1 MSTKRVEDRTDI
13 STQGEQYTFIQETI
27 GKKKRTKTR
36 RLLFTLVSAV
46 LFGVVSGLVFCLSVS
61 MIAKLCKIDRELIRF
76 QSSEQPGTTS
86 TPTPTITTT
95 PSQTPQPSATP
106 QPVQTQGPS
115 TIIETIP
122 GDMEDYISIYNELA
136 SVAKSVNRSIVT
148 VTSVKS
154 GMDVFNNPSEN
165 TKQSYGL
172 VIANN
177 GKELLLL
184 VNSNRI
190 ESANYLKVTFGQSIT
205 VEASLYNSREELGIA
220 IVAVSLTKI
229 PNDVL
234 ETIDIAQLGESTSL
248 STGSPVIA
256 LGNPNGYMY
265 SVQYG
270 FVSNAV
276 NLAYYTDGCVD
287 LVNTTIPYNENGEGI
302 IVNTYGKVV
311 GIITNQASFK
321 QDLNRNIN
329 TCLGISKLRTV
340 IEDMV
345 NDSPRMYFGMVGND
359 INHEIADKIGI
370 SSGIYVMEVKQDS
383 PAYIAGL
390 KKGDVIT
397 GVNTINISNVNV
409 FSSYLAT
416 RKANEEVKVTIIRTV
431 GTEKKELVIPVKLQ
445 EIK

>member
-27 GKKKRTKTR
+27 GKKKRTKTK

-46 LFGVVSGLVFCLSVS
+46 LFGIVSGLVFCLSVS

-76 QSSEQPGTTS
+76 QSLEQAGTTS
-86 TPTPTITTT
+86 TPAPTTT
-95 PSQTPQPSATP
+95 IAPSQTPQPSATA
-106 QPVQTQGPS
+106 QPVQTQGP

-122 GDMEDYISIYNELA
+122 GDMKDYISIYNELA

-177 GKELLLL
+177 GKELLIL

-190 ESANYLKVTFGQSIT
+190 ESANYLKVTFGQTVT

-220 IVAVSLTKI
+220 IVAVQLTKI
-229 PNDVL
+229 PNEVL
-234 ETIDIAQLGESTSL
+234 ETTVIAQFGESTSL
-248 STGSPVIA
+248 NTGSPVIA

-270 FVSNAV
+270 FVSNSV

-302 IVNTYGKVV
+302 IVNTSGKVV

-321 QDLNRNIN
+321 QDLNKNIN

-340 IEDMV
+340 IEEMV
-345 NDSPRMYFGMVGND
+345 NDSPRMHFGIVAND
-359 INHEIADKIGI
+359 INQEIADKIGI

-397 GVNTINISNVNV
+397 RMNTMNMNNVNA
-409 FSSYLAT
+409 FSSYLAM

-431 GTEKKELVIPVKLQ
+431 GTEKKELVIPVKVQ